1 MTPQQP
7 NIAKLPV
14 NVRPQLGETIDSY
27 IRRLARANHL
37 KPSYL
42 YCFLC
47 GPPFWQGKPKIERL
61 AAVSGRSAKF
71 LQNALSDATS
81 TRDRVKPNPDALRH
95 HQHEALTRHGVGLA
109 VLIQHDALDAS
120 MPIRAISEEW
130 EVPRWLVRRVLTPSI
145 FPQLSTRRRRNA
157 LDTEIKKLVTDMI
170 TKGMGATEI
179 WTELMDTHNV
189 SMSLALLQIR
199 IRDTTR
205 QHTDPL
211 SAYPRMCSRR
221 YR

>member
-1 MTPQQP
+1 MTPPQP
-7 NIAKLPV
+7 TIAKLPV

-42 YCFLC
+42 HCFLC
-47 GPPFWQGKPKIERL
+47 GPPFWQGKPDIERL
-61 AAVSGRSAKF
+61 AAVSGRSAGV

-81 TRDRVKPNPDALRH
+81 PRDRVKPNPRALRH
-95 HQHEALTRHGVGLA
+95 HQHQALNRHGADLA

-130 EVPRWLVRRVLTPSI
+130 EVPKWLVRRVLTPSI
-145 FPQLSTRRRRNA
+145 FPELSTRRRRNA
-157 LDTEIKKLVTDMI
+157 LDTETKKLVTDMI

-179 WTELMDTHNV
+179 WTELIDTHSV
-189 SMSLALLQIR
+189 STSLALLQIQ

-205 QHTDPL
+205 QHTDPQT
-211 SAYPRMCSRR
+211 S
-221 YR
+221 

>member
-1 MTPQQP
+1 MTPPQP

-42 YCFLC
+42 HCFLC
-47 GPPFWQGKPKIERL
+47 GPPFWQGKPHIERL
-61 AAVSGRSAKF
+61 AAVSGRSAEV

-81 TRDRVKPNPDALRH
+81 PRDRVKPNPGSLRH
-95 HQHEALTRHGVGLA
+95 HRHEALNRHGADLA

-120 MPIRAISEEW
+120 MPIRVISEEW
-130 EVPRWLVRRVLTPSI
+130 EVPKWLVRRVLTPSI
-145 FPQLSTRRRRNA
+145 FPELSTRRRRNA
-157 LDTEIKKLVTDMI
+157 LDTETKKLVTDLI
-170 TKGMGATEI
+170 AKGMGATEI
-179 WTELMDTHNV
+179 WTELMDTHSV
-189 SMSLALLQIR
+189 STSLALLLIQ

-205 QHTDPL
+205 QHTDPQT
-211 SAYPRMCSRR
+211 S
-221 YR
+221 